1 MFENDKCK
9 NVCTPNDGVIIKS
22 HVAYE
27 VALHISGKTPL
38 RVRSS
43 LAVDVKPQ
51 VSITNGVALYMIKIR
66 PIKSMFT

>member
-27 VALHISGKTPL
+27 VAL

>member
-1 MFENDKCK
+1 MFKNDKYK
-9 NVCTPNDGVIIKS
+9 NACTPNDGVIIKS

-27 VALHISGKTPL
+27 VAFHISGKTRL

-43 LAVDVKPQ
+43 LAVNVKPQ
-51 VSITNGVALYMIKIR
+51 VSITNRVVLYMIKIR

>member
-1 MFENDKCK
+1 MFENDKYK

-27 VALHISGKTPL
+27 VALHIRGKSPL

-43 LAVDVKPQ
+43 LAVNVNPP
-51 VSITNGVALYMIKIR
+51 VSITNGVVLYMIKKG